1 MKNPRRRP
9 LGGLITALF
18 TAIAVA
24 FMVTAL
30 LSSPARAQTTGGSTS
45 TNYPIPPSSGTA
57 PQISTTL
64 PATTLKASGKLAFT
78 GADIAGLMV
87 VAAVVI
93 GGGGAL
99 VLVSRKR
106 KAEQ

>member
-1 MKNPRRRP
+1 MKGLRRRP
-9 LGGLITALF
+9 LGGLFTALF
-18 TAIAVA
+18 TAVAVA

-30 LSSPARAQTTGGSTS
+30 LTSPARAQTTGGSSS

-57 PQISTTL
+57 PQVSTSTV
-64 PATTLKASGKLAFT
+64 PPTTATSKLAFT

-99 VLVSRKR
+99 VLISRKR

>member
-1 MKNPRRRP
+1 MKGLRRRP
-9 LGGLITALF
+9 LGGLFTALF
-18 TAIAVA
+18 TAVAVA

-30 LSSPARAQTTGGSTS
+30 LTSPARAQTTGGSSS

-57 PQISTTL
+57 PQVSTTI
-64 PATTLKASGKLAFT
+64 PPTTAKSKLAFT